1 MLNFNKKMRKDVYI
15 SKYIDLGI
23 ENMSDEEFSQISKKV
38 YISIALRCIGGTML
52 FVFCI
57 LVLVVGG
64 RYAW

>member
-38 YISIALRCIGGTML
+38 YISIALRSIGGMML